1 MKKFVKIINKKTKA
15 AVVGLGTNESFY
27 RSEGMSKTDV
37 EQGYDGNWYVAGF
50 APEKPDDVKK
60 SEIRAVR
67 NQYLA
72 ETDKYMIADFPVLE
86 EERARYRAY
95 RQYLRDYTKTD
106 GWFDKEPAAFDDF

>member
-1 MKKFVKIINKKTKA
+1 MFKVIKKNKIIGISEKEPVLLDRYE
-15 AVVGLGTNESFY
+15 VVKDAEHTIDDFVQVNGEYVLTS
-27 RSEGMSKTDV
+27 SEEAV
-37 EQGYDGNWYVAGF
+37 EQM
-50 APEKPDDVKK
+50 K

-72 ETDKYMIADFPVLE
+72 DTDKFMISDFPITE

-106 GWFDKEPAAFDDF
+106 GWFNKEPAAFDDF